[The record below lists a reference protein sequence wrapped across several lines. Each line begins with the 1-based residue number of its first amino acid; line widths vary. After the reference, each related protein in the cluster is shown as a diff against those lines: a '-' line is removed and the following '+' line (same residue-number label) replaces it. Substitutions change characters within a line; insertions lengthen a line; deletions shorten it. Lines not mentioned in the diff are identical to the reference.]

1 MRPRYGTPA
10 IVLARYP
17 LAEAS
22 ASLLLLTEEFG
33 LARARAQGVRKPGAK
48 LAGAVPTLAECDV
61 ILVKG
66 KDGWRLSGAN
76 LVRNRAREMTPSAR
90 RRAGRIV
97 SLLLRLVHGETN
109 DPALFSLLSS
119 FLNAL
124 PALSEAEG
132 DAAETLAALEL
143 LAALG
148 LAQAVPEKGYDPATL
163 AKVAGNR
170 RDYIL
175 RVNRGIAA
183 SGL

>member
-1 MRPRYGTPA
+1 M
-10 IVLARYP
+10 LARTP

-48 LAGAVPTLAECDV
+48 MAGALATLAESDV

-76 LVRNRAREMTPSAR
+76 LARNRARELSESQR
-90 RRAGRIV
+90 RRAGRIA
-97 SLLLRLVHGETN
+97 SLLLRLVHGETG
-109 DPALFSLLSS
+109 DPQLFFIISA
-119 FLNAL
+119 FLDAL
-124 PALSEAEG
+124 PSLSEDDG
-132 DAAETLAALEL
+132 DAAETLVALQL

-148 LAQAVPEKGYDPATL
+148 LAEVIPEALYDPVSL
-163 AKVAGNR
+163 AAVAAKR

-175 RVNRGIAA
+175 RINRGITA